1 MCPGHIVRSWFTT
14 EREPVTSPDLSTGT
28 NPCCCP
34 LMLRA
39 LTELRST
46 VLNAS
51 FKAAT
56 PPCKIQQDQVNPK
69 ASEQVLTVG

>member
-1 MCPGHIVRSWFTT
+1 MCPGRIERIVFAA
-14 EREPVTSPDLSTGT
+14 EGELVTSPDLSTGT

-51 FKAAT
+51 FRAAT
-56 PPCKIQQDQVNPK
+56 PPCR
-69 ASEQVLTVG
+69 A